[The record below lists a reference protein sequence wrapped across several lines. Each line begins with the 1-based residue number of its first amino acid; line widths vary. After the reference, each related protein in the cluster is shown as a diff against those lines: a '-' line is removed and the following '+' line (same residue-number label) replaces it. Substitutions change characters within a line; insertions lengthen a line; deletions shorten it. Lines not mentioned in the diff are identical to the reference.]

1 MSAQHARIAA
11 RAHDLWELRGRPEG
25 SPEIDW
31 YEAEKE
37 LRGDANA
44 PEPKA
49 TVDPLAQRAADI
61 LDGEHSAA
69 TSDDGTR
76 TVSPDG
82 PLAKRARL
90 RRKAARQRGENGAAR
105 E

>member
-1 MSAQHARIAA
+1 MSSQHARIAA

-31 YEAEKE
+31 CQAEKE
-37 LRGDANA
+37 LQGDASA

-49 TVDPLAQRAADI
+49 T
-61 LDGEHSAA
+61 A
-69 TSDDGTR
+69 TTTPGGSL
-76 TVSPDG
+76 P
-82 PLAKRARL
+82 KRARPG
-90 RRKAARQRGENGAAR
+90 RKAAGQHSENGAAR

>member
-1 MSAQHARIAA
+1 MSTQHARIAA
-11 RAHDLWELRGRPEG
+11 RAHVLWELRGRPEG

-31 YEAEKE
+31 YEAEKQ
-37 LRGDANA
+37 LQGDANA
-44 PEPKA
+44 AGPKA

-61 LDGEHSAA
+61 LDGGNPPAA
-69 TSDDGTR
+69 SDDGTG
-76 TVSPDG
+76 TTPPDR
-82 PLAKRARL
+82 PLPKGARP

>member
-37 LRGDANA
+37 LQGDANA
-44 PEPKA
+44 AEAKA

-61 LDGEHSAA
+61 LDGEAPAA
-69 TSDDGTR
+69 TSDLGTG
-76 TVSPDG
+76 TAPPDG
-82 PLAKRARL
+82 PLPKRARP